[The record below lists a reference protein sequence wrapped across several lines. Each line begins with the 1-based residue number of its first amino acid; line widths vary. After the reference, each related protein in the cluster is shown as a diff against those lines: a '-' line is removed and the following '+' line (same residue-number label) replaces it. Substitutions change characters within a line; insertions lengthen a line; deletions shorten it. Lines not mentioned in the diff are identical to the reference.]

1 MTAIV
6 LACIL
11 GLLPSILHANESDTL
26 SIRKT
31 NLVHIA
37 ESFQERLV
45 EYEQNPDFM
54 VLPGLLADR
63 KSKRIFIQAEATGIS
78 AGTTV
83 EFFLIGEN
91 SGHAYET
98 LAISFA
104 KPGEIRKALI
114 FTGIQPGVPAQPK
127 ALRFTPKGERV
138 LMTFSS
144 TNSIHPLNVI
154 RAEDMIFD
162 NVTGK
167 SLPRTG
173 FVFTGSF
180 LSDPDAAFC
189 SADTRQPCA
198 IAANYNEPSA
208 LLDLP
213 RPASQGDIYGKLT
226 VHSNLILH
234 EGQLLEILLEPEYK
248 DGKKRVIDLVLTV
261 EQPSSGKNIQCT
273 LTGTGPENLVAHGA
287 LNDVLEQF
295 SSFTDNGHTPYVSL
309 RFEDNLS
316 LGEIQKLCAVLAAIE
331 TESGIQIEPPP
342 AGHLYYRAFLPNEE
356 RRARTNR
363 IVQPWELLLKQKKSV
378 NTGTLVEIQQIWKD
392 NQLEPELIIKKHK
405 VSTPAALRKK
415 LDEIGPGVPA
425 VFVFADVSLS
435 YGALMS
441 FLTPIMTTHPMVHV
455 FLEK

>member
-1 MTAIV
+1 MMALV

-11 GLLPSILHANESDTL
+11 GFLPCILHANEPDTL

-37 ESFQERLV
+37 ESFQERLA
-45 EYEQNPDFM
+45 EYEQKPDFL
-54 VLPGLLADR
+54 VFPGLLADR
-63 KSKRIFIQAEATGIS
+63 KSKRIFIHAEATGIS
-78 AGTTV
+78 AGTTA

-91 SGHAYET
+91 SGHAYEA

-114 FTGIQPGVPAQPK
+114 FIGIQPGEPAQPK
-127 ALRFTPKGERV
+127 ALRFAPKGERV
-138 LMTFSS
+138 LMTVSS

-180 LSDPDAAFC
+180 LSDPNAAFC
-189 SADTRQPCA
+189 SADTQQPCA
-198 IAANYNEPSA
+198 IAPNYNEPSA

-213 RPASQGDIYGKLT
+213 RPAPQRDIYGKLT

-248 DGKKRVIDLVLTV
+248 DGKKRVMDLVLTV
-261 EQPSSGKNIQCT
+261 EQPSPENNIECT
-273 LTGTGPENLVAHGA
+273 LTKTGPENLVAHGS

-295 SSFTDNGHTPYVSL
+295 SSFTDNGQTTYVSL
-309 RFEDNLS
+309 HFDDNLS
-316 LGEIQKLCAVLAAIE
+316 LGEIQKLCAILAAIE

-356 RRARTNR
+356 HRARTNR
-363 IVQPWELLLKQKKSV
+363 IVQPWELLLKQNKSV
-378 NTGTLVEIQQIWKD
+378 TRGTLVEIQQAWKENELD
-392 NQLEPELIIKKHK
+392 PELVIKKHK
-405 VSTPAALRKK
+405 VSTPTALREKF
-415 LDEIGPGVPA
+415 DEIGSGTPA

-435 YGALMS
+435 HGALMS
-441 FLTPIMTTHPMVHV
+441 FLTPIMTTHPMIHV